1 MEGPVIRNV
10 SFSTICSGG
19 SPEMPRK
26 EEIKKVLLIGSGPI
40 QIGQAAE
47 FDFSGSQ
54 ACRALREEGVIVVL
68 VNSNPATIQTD
79 PGMADEIYIEPLRA
93 DIIEKIIEKERPD
106 GILSGMG
113 GQTGLN
119 LTAELAERGAL
130 KNVAILGTPLEAIY
144 HGEDREKF
152 RDLMQQI
159 GEPVPRSV
167 ILNNI
172 ADIGEA
178 IREVGLPAI
187 IRPAYTLGGAGGGIA
202 HNDDELRKIVEIGLN
217 RSRIHQVLIEES
229 VVGWK
234 EIEFEV
240 MRDAADTCITVCGME
255 NVDAM
260 GIHTGESVVVAPIL
274 TLRDDE
280 YQTLRS
286 AAIKIIRAL
295 DVQGGCNIQFAYK
308 DGDYRVIEVNPRVSR
323 SSALASKATGYPI
336 ARVAAK
342 IAIGLRLDEIQN
354 SVTGCTPASFEP
366 SIDYVVVKVPRWPFD
381 KFKGADRTL
390 TTAMKSTGE
399 VMAIGRTLEESFKK
413 ALRSLDT
420 DMPHHSNPG
429 EIRMILS
436 RPTDERFSTLF
447 DAFRQGFSVEEV
459 ARLTNITPFFLEKI
473 RNIVDLEQSLALD
486 SNPDQIV
493 RAKRCGFTNS
503 ELVRI
508 TGRNWEEIEAIAG
521 LPTYKM
527 VDTCAAEFPATTPY
541 YYSTWESESEIRKQ
555 EKQKVLILGSGPI
568 RIGQGIEFDY
578 CTVHAVKA
586 LREEG
591 IEVHIVNNN
600 PETVSTDFD
609 TSDRLYFEPMQL
621 EDITSILKTDNYYG
635 IMVQFGGQN
644 AVNLAVP
651 IEGEI
656 QRLGLSTRILGTSPD
671 AMDVA
676 EDRDRFSI
684 LLDRLHIP
692 SPPNSSAYS
701 VEEAREKATRIGYPV
716 LVRPSYVLGGR
727 AMEIVHD
734 EVELE
739 SYMKEAVRVSRN
751 HPVLI
756 DQFLQNAIELDVDAI
771 CDGEDVLIGGI
782 MEHIEEAGVHSGD
795 SACVIPTQSLG
806 PAVLARV
813 REYTKAIALGLGV
826 VGLVNIQLAI
836 KGNTV
841 YVLEAN
847 PRASRT
853 VPFVSKATG
862 IPLAMLAA
870 KTMMGKKI
878 KDLGYRETPIS
889 HVAVKEVLLPFN
901 KLPGVDTVL
910 GPEMK
915 STGEVMGID
924 YDFGRAYYKA
934 CISADNEL
942 PVKGKVFIS
951 VSSEQKDEV
960 IGIARKLIGLGLTL
974 YGTEGTVAYLA
985 EAGIDAHLIR
995 KVQEGSPNVIDLMR
1009 QGEIRLII
1017 NTPTGKQA
1025 RQDHYQIMRAAVD
1038 YGIPY
1043 ITTVQAARAAAQA
1056 IEVIQREQVTIEPIS
1071 HYIGN
1076 VGRSGSG
1083 GQSS

>member
-1 MEGPVIRNV
+1 
-10 SFSTICSGG
+10 
-19 SPEMPRK
+19 MPRK
-26 EEIKKVLLIGSGPI
+26 QYIKSVLLIGSGPI

-54 ACRALREEGVIVVL
+54 ACRALREEGVKVIL

-79 PGMADEIYIEPLRA
+79 PEMADVIYIEPIKA
-93 DIIEKIIEKERPD
+93 DIIERIIEKEKPD

-119 LTAELAERGAL
+119 MTAELAERGAL
-130 KNVAILGTPLEAIY
+130 KGVEILGTPLEAIY
-144 HGEDREKF
+144 QGEDREKF
-152 RDLMQQI
+152 RALMGDI
-159 GEPVPRSV
+159 GEPVPKSM
-167 ILNNI
+167 ILNSLDQI
-172 ADIGEA
+172 DEA
-178 IREVGLPAI
+178 LSIVGLPAI
-187 IRPAYTLGGAGGGIA
+187 IRPAYTLGGSGGGIA
-202 HNDDELRKIVEIGLN
+202 HSRDELSRIVEIGLT
-217 RSRIHQVLIEES
+217 RSRIHQVLVEES

-240 MRDAADTCITVCGME
+240 MRDTSDTCIIVCGME

-280 YQTLRS
+280 FQMLRS
-286 AAIKIIRAL
+286 ASIKIIRAL
-295 DVQGGCNIQFAYK
+295 DVQGGCNIQFAYQ

-342 IAIGLRLDEIQN
+342 IAIGLRLDEITN

-366 SIDYVVVKVPRWPFD
+366 AIDYIVVKVPRWPFD
-381 KFKGADRTL
+381 KFKYADRTL

-399 VMAIGRTLEESFKK
+399 VMAIGRCVEEAFKK

-420 DMPHHSNPG
+420 DIEYHSNPS

-436 RPTDERFSTLF
+436 RPTDERFGALF
-447 DAFRQGFSVEEV
+447 DAFKNGFTLEEIHS
-459 ARLTNITPFFLEKI
+459 LTHIAPFFLEKI
-473 RNIVDLEQSLALD
+473 RNIVNLEKKMAAGPGLGDILLAR
-486 SNPDQIV
+486 QY
-493 RAKRCGFTNS
+493 GFTLT
-503 ELVRI
+503 EV
-508 TGRNWEEIEAIAG
+508 AG
-521 LPTYKM
+521 LTGMSPDEIQDISGDPTYKM
-527 VDTCAAEFPATTPY
+527 VDTCAAEFPAKTPY
-541 YYSTWESESEIRKQ
+541 FYSTWDEECEISANER
-555 EKQKVLILGSGPI
+555 QKVLILGSGPI

-586 LREEG
+586 VQEED

-609 TSDRLYFEPMQL
+609 TSDRLFFEPMTL
-621 EDITSILKTDNYYG
+621 EDIMNILRKDHYYG
-635 IMVQFGGQN
+635 VMVQFGGQN
-644 AVNLAVP
+644 SVNLAVP
-651 IEGEI
+651 IQEEI
-656 QRLGLSTRILGTSPD
+656 QRTGMKTRILGTSPD
-671 AMDVA
+671 SMDIA
-676 EDRDRFSI
+676 EDRDRFSE
-684 LLDRLHIP
+684 LLQRLDIP

-701 VEEAREKATRIGYPV
+701 IEEARTKAASIGYPV

-734 EVELE
+734 EIELE
-739 SYMKEAVRVSRN
+739 SYMKEAVRVSRH

-756 DQFLQNAIELDVDAI
+756 DSFLQNAIELDVDAV
-771 CDGEDVLIGGI
+771 CDGEEVLIGGI

-795 SACVIPTQSLG
+795 SACVIPTQSLS
-806 PAVLARV
+806 PEILERV
-813 REYTKAIALGLGV
+813 KTYTKKIALGLGV
-826 VGLVNIQLAI
+826 IGLVNIQLAI
-836 KGNTV
+836 KDGIV

-862 IPLAMLAA
+862 IPLAKIAA
-870 KTMMGKKI
+870 KTMMGRKL
-878 KDLGYRETPIS
+878 KDIGYEERPFC

-934 CISADNEL
+934 SISADNEL
-942 PVKGKVFIS
+942 PVRGNVFIS
-951 VSSEQKDEV
+951 VISEQKDEV
-960 IGIARKLIGLGLTL
+960 IPIAEKLRSLGLSL
-974 YGTEGTVAYLA
+974 YGTSGTVDYLSD
-985 EAGIDAHLIR
+985 AGIEANLVR
-995 KVQEGSPNVIDLMR
+995 KVQEGSPNVIDLLR
-1009 QGEIRLII
+1009 HGEIRLII
-1017 NTPTGKQA
+1017 NTPSDKQS

-1038 YGIPY
+1038 YGVPY
-1043 ITTVQAARAAAQA
+1043 ITTVQAARAAAMA
-1056 IEVIQREQVTIEPIS
+1056 IEAIQKKQITIEPLS
-1071 HYIGN
+1071 HYHQ
-1076 VGRSGSG
+1076 GR
-1083 GQSS
+1083 

>member
-1 MEGPVIRNV
+1 
-10 SFSTICSGG
+10 
-19 SPEMPRK
+19 
-26 EEIKKVLLIGSGPI
+26 
-40 QIGQAAE
+40 
-47 FDFSGSQ
+47 
-54 ACRALREEGVIVVL
+54 VVL

-79 PGMADEIYIEPLRA
+79 PETADVIYVEPIRA
-93 DIIEKIIEKERPD
+93 EIIEKIIEKERPD

-119 LTAELAERGAL
+119 MTAELAERGAL
-130 KNVAILGTPLEAIY
+130 KNVQILGTPLEAIY
-144 HGEDREKF
+144 QGEDRQKF
-152 RDLMQQI
+152 RALMGEI
-159 GEPVPRSV
+159 AEPVPKSM
-167 ILNNI
+167 ILNSP
-172 ADIGEA
+172 DKVDEA
-178 IREVGLPAI
+178 LAIVGLPAI
-187 IRPAYTLGGAGGGIA
+187 IRPAYTLGGSGGGIA
-202 HNDDELRKIVEIGLN
+202 HTRDEMIRIIEIGLT
-217 RSRIHQVLIEES
+217 RSRIHQVLVEES

-240 MRDAADTCITVCGME
+240 MRDASDTCIIVCGME

-280 YQTLRS
+280 FQLLRS
-286 AAIKIIRAL
+286 ASIKIIRAL
-295 DVQGGCNIQFAYK
+295 NVQGGCNIQFAYK

-342 IAIGLRLDEIQN
+342 IAIGLHLDEITN

-366 SIDYVVVKVPRWPFD
+366 AIDYIVVKVPRWPFD
-381 KFKGADRTL
+381 KFKNADRSL

-399 VMAIGRTLEESFKK
+399 VMAIGRCVEEAFKK

-420 DMPHHSNPG
+420 DVYLHTNPN

-436 RPTDERFSTLF
+436 RPTDERFPTLF
-447 DAFRQGFSVEEV
+447 DAFRAGFPLSEIQD
-459 ARLTNITPFFLEKI
+459 LTDIAPFFLHKI
-473 RNIVDLEQSLALD
+473 KNIVDLEQRLSDAATRDDILLA
-486 SNPDQIV
+486 
-493 RAKRCGFTNS
+493 RTYGFTEPEIAAMTGIGAGEIR
-503 ELVRI
+503 EL
-508 TGRNWEEIEAIAG
+508 AG
-521 LPTYKM
+521 DPAYKM

-541 YYSTWESESEIRKQ
+541 FYSTRDEACEIPPNDRN
-555 EKQKVLILGSGPI
+555 KVLILGSGPI

-586 LREEG
+586 LREEHV
-591 IEVHIVNNN
+591 EVHIVNNN

-609 TSDRLYFEPMQL
+609 TSDRLFFEPMAL
-621 EDITSILKTDNYYG
+621 EDIMHILEKDHYFG
-635 IMVQFGGQN
+635 VMVQFGGQN

-651 IEGEI
+651 IHKELLARGM
-656 QRLGLSTRILGTSPD
+656 STRILGTSPD
-671 AMDVA
+671 SMDIA
-676 EDRDRFSI
+676 EDRDRFSE
-684 LLDRLHIP
+684 LLMQLDIP

-701 VEEAREKATRIGYPV
+701 IEEARTKAAAIGYPV

-734 EVELE
+734 EIELE

-756 DQFLQNAIELDVDAI
+756 DSFLQNAIELDIDAV
-771 CDGEDVLIGGI
+771 CDGEEVLIGGI

-795 SACVIPTQSLG
+795 SACVIPTQSLS
-806 PAVLARV
+806 PAVIEKV
-813 REYTKAIALGLGV
+813 RDYTKRIALGIGV
-826 VGLVNIQLAI
+826 IGLVNLQMAV
-836 KGNTV
+836 KGETV
-841 YVLEAN
+841 FILEAN

-862 IPLAMLAA
+862 IPLAKIAA
-870 KTMMGKKI
+870 KVMIGKKLNDMGI
-878 KDLGYRETPIS
+878 EEPRICHT
-889 HVAVKEVLLPFN
+889 AVKEVLLPFN

-942 PVKGKVFIS
+942 PVRGNIFIS
-951 VSSEQKDEV
+951 VISEQKDEV
-960 IGIARKLIGLGLTL
+960 IPIARKLRSLGLAL
-974 YGTEGTVAYLA
+974 YGTSGTVDYLSQ
-985 EAGIDAHLIR
+985 AGVDAHLIR
-995 KVQEGSPNVIDLMR
+995 KVQEGSPNVIDLLR
-1009 QGEIRLII
+1009 KGEIRLII
-1017 NTPTGKQA
+1017 NTPSDKQS

-1038 YGIPY
+1038 YGVPY
-1043 ITTVQAARAAAQA
+1043 ITTVQAARAAALA
-1056 IEVIQREQVTIEPIS
+1056 IEAIKKEQITIEPLA
-1071 HYIGN
+1071 HYHAAK
-1076 VGRSGSG
+1076 
-1083 GQSS
+1083 

>member
-1 MEGPVIRNV
+1 
-10 SFSTICSGG
+10 
-19 SPEMPRK
+19 MPRK
-26 EEIKKVLLIGSGPI
+26 EHIKKVILIGSGPI

-54 ACRALREEGVIVVL
+54 ACKALREEGVKVVL

-79 PGMADEIYIEPLRA
+79 PEMADVIYVEPLRA
-93 DIIEKIIEKERPD
+93 EIIAKIIQKEKPD

-119 LTAELAERGAL
+119 MTVELAEMGAL
-130 KNVAILGTPLEAIY
+130 EDVEILGTPLEAIY
-144 HGEDREKF
+144 RGEDREQFKN
-152 RDLMQQI
+152 LMEFI
-159 GEPVPRSV
+159 NEPVPRSM
-167 ILNNI
+167 ILREI
-172 ADIGEA
+172 TQLDEA
-178 IREVGLPAI
+178 LRIVGLPAI
-187 IRPAYTLGGAGGGIA
+187 IRPAYTLGGSGGGIA
-202 HNDDELRKIVEIGLN
+202 HSREELRRIVEVGLT

-229 VVGWK
+229 VIGWK

-274 TLRDDE
+274 TLRDE
-280 YQTLRS
+280 EFQLLRT
-286 AAIKIIRAL
+286 AALKIIRAL
-295 DVQGGCNIQFAYK
+295 GVQGGCNIQFAYR
-308 DGDYRVIEVNPRVSR
+308 DGEYRVIEVNPRVSR

-342 IAIGLRLDEIQN
+342 IAIGLRLDEIMN
-354 SVTGCTPASFEP
+354 MVTGCTPASFEP
-366 SIDYVVVKVPRWPFD
+366 SVDYVVVKVPRWPFD
-381 KFKGADRTL
+381 KFKTADRTL

-399 VMAIGRTLEESFKK
+399 VMAIGRTAEEAFKK

-420 DMPHHSNPG
+420 DITRHTNKS

-436 RPTDERFSTLF
+436 VPTDERFGCLF
-447 DAFRQGFSVEEV
+447 DAIREGFTVEEISS
-459 ARLTNITPFFLEKI
+459 LTHIDPFFLLKVKH
-473 RNIVDLEQSLALD
+473 IVDLEQRLSTQYSPDLIPLAKQYGF
-486 SNPDQIV
+486 SN
-493 RAKRCGFTNS
+493 A
-503 ELVRI
+503 ELVKI
-508 TGRNWEEIEAIAG
+508 TGRTWEEIESLAG
-521 LPTYKM
+521 EPTYKM

-541 YYSTWESESEIRKQ
+541 FYSTWESECEVTRT
-555 EKQKVLILGSGPI
+555 EKPKVLILGSGPI

-586 LREEG
+586 LRELG
-591 IEVHIVNNN
+591 VEVHIVNNN

-609 TSDRLYFEPMQL
+609 TSDRLFFEPMQL
-621 EDITSILKTDNYYG
+621 EDVVNILKKDRYDG
-635 IMVQFGGQN
+635 VMVQFGGQN
-644 AVNLAVP
+644 SINLAVP
-651 IEGEI
+651 LEKEI
-656 QRLGLSTRILGTSPD
+656 QRLGMPTKILGTSPD

-676 EDRDRFSI
+676 EDRDRFSAF
-684 LLDRLHIP
+684 LDRLEIP

-701 VEEAREKATRIGYPV
+701 EGEATAIAARIGYPV

-734 EVELE
+734 EAELQT
-739 SYMKEAVRVSRN
+739 YITEAVRVSRK

-756 DQFLQNAIELDVDAI
+756 DRFLQNAVEIDVDAA
-771 CDGEDVLIGGI
+771 CDGEEVLIGGI

-795 SACVIPTQSLG
+795 SACVIPPQSLS
-806 PAVLARV
+806 PEIIARL
-813 REYTKAIALGLGV
+813 EDYTRRIALNLGV
-826 VGLVNIQLAI
+826 VGLVNIQYAI
-836 KGNTV
+836 KDGVV

-862 IPLAMLAA
+862 IPLAKVAA
-870 KTMMGKKI
+870 KMMMGKKI
-878 KDLGYRETPIS
+878 RDLGVTAKPIH

-934 CISADNEL
+934 CIAADNEI
-942 PVKGKVFIS
+942 PTEGKVFIS
-951 VSSEQKDEV
+951 LSGDQRGEIAPV
-960 IGIARKLIGLGLTL
+960 ARKLVSLGLEL
-974 YGTEGTVAYLA
+974 IGTSGTVDFLNQEGM
-985 EAGIDAHLIR
+985 EAQMVR
-995 KVQEGSPNVIDLMR
+995 KVQEGSPNVIDMIR
-1009 QGEIRLII
+1009 RGEVSLII
-1017 NTPTGKQA
+1017 NTPKDKQS
-1025 RQDHYQIMRAAVD
+1025 RQDHYQIMRTAVD

-1043 ITTVQAARAAAQA
+1043 ITTIQAARAAAQA
-1056 IEVIQREQVTIEPIS
+1056 IDAIRKEKVTIEPLG
-1071 HYIGN
+1071 HYIG
-1076 VGRSGSG
+1076 G
-1083 GQSS
+1083 

>member
-1 MEGPVIRNV
+1 
-10 SFSTICSGG
+10 
-19 SPEMPRK
+19 MPRK
-26 EEIKKVLLIGSGPI
+26 PEIKTVLLIGSGPI

-47 FDFSGSQ
+47 FDFSGTQ
-54 ACRALREEGVIVVL
+54 ACRALREEGVRVIL

-79 PGMADEIYIEPLRA
+79 PETADVIYVEPIKS

-119 LTAELAERGAL
+119 MTAELAERGAL
-130 KNVAILGTPLEAIY
+130 KQVQILGTPLEAIY
-144 HGEDREKF
+144 QGEDREKF
-152 RDLMQQI
+152 RSLMGEI
-159 GEPVPRSV
+159 GEPVPKSM
-167 ILNNI
+167 ILNSL
-172 ADIGEA
+172 DQVDEA
-178 IREVGLPAI
+178 LAIVGLPAI
-187 IRPAYTLGGAGGGIA
+187 IRPAYTLGGSGGGIA
-202 HNDDELRKIVEIGLN
+202 HTRDELIRIIEIGLT
-217 RSRIHQVLIEES
+217 RSRIHQVLVEES

-240 MRDAADTCITVCGME
+240 MRDASDTCIIVCGME

-280 YQTLRS
+280 FQLLRS
-286 AAIKIIRAL
+286 ASIKIIRAL
-295 DVQGGCNIQFAYK
+295 NVQGGCNIQFAYK
-308 DGDYRVIEVNPRVSR
+308 EGDYRVIEVNPRVSR

-342 IAIGLRLDEIQN
+342 IAIGLHLDEITN

-366 SIDYVVVKVPRWPFD
+366 AIDYIVVKVPRWPFD
-381 KFKGADRTL
+381 KFKNADRSL

-399 VMAIGRTLEESFKK
+399 VMAIGRCVEEAFKK

-420 DMPHHSNPG
+420 DVYLHTNPN

-436 RPTDERFSTLF
+436 RPTDERFPTLF
-447 DAFRQGFSVEEV
+447 DAFKAGFPLSEIQD
-459 ARLTNITPFFLEKI
+459 LTDIAPFFLEKI
-473 RNIVDLEQSLALD
+473 RNIVELEKRLCDSPTRDDILLA
-486 SNPDQIV
+486 
-493 RAKRCGFTNS
+493 RTYGFTEP
-503 ELVRI
+503 EL
-508 TGRNWEEIEAIAG
+508 AG
-521 LPTYKM
+521 LTGMGAGEIRDLAGGPSYKM

-541 YYSTWESESEIRKQ
+541 FYSTRDETCEIPASNRN
-555 EKQKVLILGSGPI
+555 KVLILGSGPI

-586 LREEG
+586 LRDEHV
-591 IEVHIVNNN
+591 EVHIVNNN

-609 TSDRLYFEPMQL
+609 TSDRLFFEPMAL
-621 EDITSILKTDNYYG
+621 EDIMNILEKDHYSG
-635 IMVQFGGQN
+635 VMVQFGGQN
-644 AVNLAVP
+644 AVNLALP
-651 IEGEI
+651 IHQELLRRGM
-656 QRLGLSTRILGTSPD
+656 STRILGTSPD
-671 AMDVA
+671 SMDIA
-676 EDRDRFSI
+676 EDRDRFSA
-684 LLDRLHIP
+684 LLRDLDIP

-701 VEEAREKATRIGYPV
+701 LEEARSKAASIGYPV

-734 EVELE
+734 EIELE

-756 DQFLQNAIELDVDAI
+756 DSFLQNAIELDIDAV
-771 CDGEDVLIGGI
+771 CDGEEVLIGGI

-795 SACVIPTQSLG
+795 SACVIPTQSLS
-806 PAVLARV
+806 PAVIEKV
-813 REYTKAIALGLGV
+813 KDYTTRIAIGLGV
-826 VGLVNIQLAI
+826 IGLVNLQMAV
-836 KGNTV
+836 KGETV
-841 YVLEAN
+841 FILEAN

-862 IPLAMLAA
+862 IPLAKIAA
-870 KTMMGKKI
+870 KVMIGKKL
-878 KDLGYRETPIS
+878 KDLGIEEPRICHT
-889 HVAVKEVLLPFN
+889 AVKEVLLPFN

-942 PVKGKVFIS
+942 PVRGNIFIS
-951 VSSEQKDEV
+951 VISEQKDEV
-960 IGIARKLIGLGLTL
+960 IPIARKLRSLGLAL
-974 YGTEGTVAYLA
+974 YGTSGTVEYLSQ
-985 EAGIDAHLIR
+985 AGVDAHLIR
-995 KVQEGSPNVIDLMR
+995 KVQEGSPNVIDLLR
-1009 QGEIRLII
+1009 KGEIRLII
-1017 NTPTGKQA
+1017 NTPSDKQS

-1038 YGIPY
+1038 YGVPY
-1043 ITTVQAARAAAQA
+1043 ITTVQAARAAALA
-1056 IEVIQREQVTIEPIS
+1056 IEAIQKERITIEPLA
-1071 HYIGN
+1071 HYHAAK
-1076 VGRSGSG
+1076 
-1083 GQSS
+1083 